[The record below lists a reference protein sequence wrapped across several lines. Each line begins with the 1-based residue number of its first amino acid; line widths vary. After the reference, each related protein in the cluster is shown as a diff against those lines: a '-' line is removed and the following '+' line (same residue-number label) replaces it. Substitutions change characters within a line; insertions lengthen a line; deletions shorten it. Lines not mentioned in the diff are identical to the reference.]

1 MSKETEWSPKTIGT
15 KLLKHSINV
24 TKKSRIYLEQNPTKR
39 EPSDHSL
46 YPGKMDHTTCLT
58 FRVCGYGPFIKAEPA
73 EDHKEVFQMDEKSTQ
88 DSSISD
94 VVLSGSPEKQLRYS
108 SDTQSYDLDSI
119 KQTDSIKIANLE
131 PLKTEKERSTN
142 VSPTRT
148 EISSD
153 QVNDKEK
160 KHTSPHRSKSE
171 RSTDFKRSAE
181 NLLNM
186 LSKSSRF
193 DREKQQ
199 EKLAERARE
208 KEKEKEKEANSRKEL
223 NIVFLQKLKDHIDKD
238 PAYDCTKL
246 CQEYIDN
253 IKKG

>member
-1 MSKETEWSPKTIGT
+1 
-15 KLLKHSINV
+15 
-24 TKKSRIYLEQNPTKR
+24 
-39 EPSDHSL
+39 
-46 YPGKMDHTTCLT
+46 
-58 FRVCGYGPFIKAEPA
+58 
-73 EDHKEVFQMDEKSTQ
+73 
-88 DSSISD
+88 
-94 VVLSGSPEKQLRYS
+94 
-108 SDTQSYDLDSI
+108 
-119 KQTDSIKIANLE
+119 
-131 PLKTEKERSTN
+131 
-142 VSPTRT
+142 
-148 EISSD
+148 
-153 QVNDKEK
+153 
-160 KHTSPHRSKSE
+160 
-171 RSTDFKRSAE
+171 
-181 NLLNM
+181 M